1 MPTEAFESLWG
12 EVKQNNPWMGIVKN
26 RCKNGDFYWVDAY
39 VMPINKGGVSFE
51 YQSVRSKPNE
61 HAVKRAESIY
71 RDLQS
76 GKSFRSSVSA
86 KIGIKLK
93 LTLLN
98 LFALLP
104 LIGSSLAP
112 SASIEPAISIGL
124 SFMLVALV
132 NYISMKPMD
141 SLLKEA
147 KKVFDNPIMKK
158 VYTGRDD
165 EFGQIGLS
173 FKMRQAQLGAIVGR
187 LSDTTVN
194 LKQSTRKSIESSRSV
209 NTNANTQLDEIQNSS
224 TAMSQMLFAVE
235 EISKMA
241 NKALS
246 TTSLGLKETKSGRQM
261 VDNTIESV
269 NSLMDE
275 VRKTTVVISKLVEDS
290 KDIGKILDVIKGI
303 ADQTN
308 LLALNAAIEA
318 ARAGEQGRG
327 FAVVATHAFFFQE
340 GTAKEYEKARYGEF
354 RVANNGELLLNN
366 LRDESFNILGFN
378 RPSN

>member
-1 MPTEAFESLWG
+1 
-12 EVKQNNPWMGIVKN
+12 
-26 RCKNGDFYWVDAY
+26 
-39 VMPINKGGVSFE
+39 
-51 YQSVRSKPNE
+51 
-61 HAVKRAESIY
+61 
-71 RDLQS
+71 
-76 GKSFRSSVSA
+76 
-86 KIGIKLK
+86 
-93 LTLLN
+93 
-98 LFALLP
+98 
-104 LIGSSLAP
+104 
-112 SASIEPAISIGL
+112 
-124 SFMLVALV
+124 
-132 NYISMKPMD
+132 
-141 SLLKEA
+141 
-147 KKVFDNPIMKK
+147 
-158 VYTGRDD
+158 
-165 EFGQIGLS
+165 
-173 FKMRQAQLGAIVGR
+173 
-187 LSDTTVN
+187 
-194 LKQSTRKSIESSRSV
+194 
-209 NTNANTQLDEIQNSS
+209 
-224 TAMSQMLFAVE
+224 
-235 EISKMA
+235 MA